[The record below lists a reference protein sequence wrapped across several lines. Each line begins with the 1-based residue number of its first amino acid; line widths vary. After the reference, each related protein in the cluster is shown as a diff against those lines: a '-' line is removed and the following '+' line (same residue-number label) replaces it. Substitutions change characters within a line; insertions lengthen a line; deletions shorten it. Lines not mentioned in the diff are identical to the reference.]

1 MLNNS
6 KNNCN
11 NNNIYQVSEL
21 IIQIQQM
28 LEASYRC
35 VWVEA
40 EISSLS
46 KPSSGHWYFSLK
58 DENAQI
64 RCAMFRGQV
73 SRNAYKAN
81 EGDLVRVR
89 GKVTVY
95 AARGDMQMI
104 VEHIEPAGEGLLQ
117 KQFEELKAKLQQE
130 GLFAQKLKKPLPQ
143 LPKSI
148 GLITSATGA
157 AIKDVLST
165 IRRRFPTISVRIYP
179 AIVQG
184 KEAPQELISAIKY
197 ANHDQHCDVIILSR
211 GGGSMEDLW
220 CFNDENL
227 IRAIVASEIPIVNA
241 VGHEV
246 DVTLADF
253 AADLRAP
260 TPTAAAEIVTP
271 DRQEIFEQLTKLNQ
285 RLRQSKERFFS
296 KLNQNLDWQTKR
308 LRHPKA
314 IIQQHKQRLTHL
326 QNNLFQSQLR
336 QLKSRQNNIVYL
348 QQRITQSSPTRLIKQ
363 KQSILNDFEKQ
374 SKKAILALLKNKQQK
389 LRYLQNQLMTLSYE
403 RTLDRGYAI
412 IKSDT
417 GQIVT
422 HAKQLIS
429 NKEIKIILTDGDK
442 SALVK

>member
-1 MLNNS
+1 MLNHSQN
-6 KNNCN
+6 K
-11 NNNIYQVSEL
+11 NNIYQVSEL
-21 IIQIQQM
+21 VRQIQKM
-28 LEASYRC
+28 LEASYRT

-89 GKVTVY
+89 GKVTIY

-117 KQFEELKAKLQQE
+117 KQFEELKAKLLQE
-130 GLFAQKLKKPLPQ
+130 GLFAQELKKTLPR

-157 AIKDVLST
+157 AVKDVLST
-165 IRRRFPTISVRIYP
+165 IERRFPSIPVRIYP

-184 KEAPQELISAIKY
+184 KEAAHDLISAINL
-197 ANHDQHCDVIILSR
+197 ANKEQNCDVIILSR
-211 GGGSMEDLW
+211 GGGSIEDLW
-220 CFNDENL
+220 CFNDEAL
-227 IRAIVASEIPIVNA
+227 IRAIVASDIPIVSA

-246 DVTLADF
+246 DVTLSDF

-271 DRQEIFEQLTKLNQ
+271 DRLELIDQLSSLNH
-285 RLRQSKERFFS
+285 RLRHSKERYFS
-296 KLNQNLDWQTKR
+296 RLHQSLDWKAKR
-308 LRHPKA
+308 LRHPRA
-314 IIQQHKQRLTHL
+314 IIQQYIQRLTQFQESL
-326 QNNLFQSQLR
+326 IQSQQRLLT
-336 QLKSRQNNIVYL
+336 LKHQNISYL
-348 QQRITQSSPTRLIKQ
+348 QQRMTSNSPIRVIEQKKSLIDGFQKRL
-363 KQSILNDFEKQ
+363 EKIIEV
-374 SKKAILALLKNKQQK
+374 SLKNKQQQ
-389 LRYLQNQLMTLSYE
+389 LNHLQSQLTSLSYE

-417 GQIVT
+417 GKIIT
-422 HAKQLIS
+422 HAKQLSSGNDVNIT
-429 NKEIKIILTDGDK
+429 LTDGDK
-442 SALVK
+442 PASIK

>member
-1 MLNNS
+1 MLSNSQNNN
-6 KNNCN
+6 KNNV
-11 NNNIYQVSEL
+11 YQVSEL
-21 IIQIQQM
+21 ITQIQHM
-28 LEASYRC
+28 LEASYRS

-58 DENAQI
+58 DENSQI

-73 SRNAYKAN
+73 NRNAYKAN

-104 VEHIEPAGEGLLQ
+104 VEHIEPAGEGVLQ

-130 GLFAQKLKKPLPQ
+130 GLFAQELKKPLPQ

-165 IRRRFPTISVRIYP
+165 IKRRFPTIPVRIYP

-184 KEAPQELISAIKY
+184 KEAPHELISAIKL
-197 ANHDQHCDVIILSR
+197 ANHDQHCDVLILSR
-211 GGGSMEDLW
+211 GGGSIEDLW
-220 CFNDENL
+220 CFNDESL
-227 IRAIVASEIPIVNA
+227 IREIVGSDIPIVSA

-271 DRQEIFEQLTKLNQ
+271 DRQELLEQLTNLGH
-285 RLRQSKERFFS
+285 RLRQSKQRYFS
-296 KLNQNLDWQTKR
+296 RLHQNVDWQAKR
-308 LRHPKA
+308 LRHPRA
-314 IIQQHKQRLTHL
+314 IIRQYKQRLTHIRESL
-326 QNNLFQSQLR
+326 SQSQLR
-336 QLKSRQNNIVYL
+336 KFKLIQNNIVYL
-348 QQRITQSSPTRLIKQ
+348 QQRTIQSSPNQLIKQ
-363 KQSILNDFEKQ
+363 KRSLLTDLENKLAKNIL
-374 SKKAILALLKNKQQK
+374 SSLADKQQK
-389 LRYLQNQLMTLSYE
+389 LKYLQGQLTALSYE

-412 IKSDT
+412 IKSET
-417 GQIVT
+417 GNIVT
-422 HAKQLIS
+422 HSKQLNS
-429 NKEIKIILTDGDK
+429 GEEVKITLTDGKK
-442 SALVK
+442 SAVIK